1 MSYGL
6 IWHTF
11 TPEDEDGIA
20 KAFGITKP
28 TVLPTFLNR
37 ERFDEVFSDDGSG
50 THSYTLIPEN
60 IILGMLTAL
69 IPQEKRMVPIDE
81 DQFIAALKYIATNH
95 YDDENCHEM
104 ISFACNFLE
113 QNHTQEDAK
122 MVARVAA
129 QHFGITSKYIG
140 DN

>member
-37 ERFDEVFSDDGSG
+37 DRFDEVFSEDGSG
-50 THSYTLIPEN
+50 THSYPLIPEN

-81 DQFIAALKYIATNH
+81 DQFVEALKYIATNH
-95 YDDENCHEM
+95 YDDENCHGM
-104 ISFACNFLE
+104 IAFVCNFLE
-113 QNHTQEDAK
+113 QYHTLEDAK
-122 MVARVAA
+122 MVARVAEK
-129 QHFGITSKYIG
+129 HFGIKSNYVG
-140 DN
+140 DH